1 MGERKLICTIDI
13 NDIID
18 INAADYIIRDIKNKA
33 SNEQWQF
40 PIILRN
46 CKWLDSDIVR
56 VKFMILPFELEKY
69 CDFSVDN
76 EGNGHASV
84 YASERIKK
92 ELTEEEPNMIY
103 KYASH
108 KFLNEK
114 EIEGLEKS
122 ITEVEGLK
130 KTITEARSRL
140 MDSRLLPVNEKTED
154 NKKDFE
160 YICDRCGVRVKTP
173 NTLRGPVNVVD
184 FYREVEDEV
193 GDSVSYKLCQDC
205 MQDFFG
211 FLSYNS

>member
-1 MGERKLICTIDI
+1 MKGGRIMNERKLICTIDI
-13 NDIID
+13 NDMID
-18 INAADYIIRDIKNKA
+18 INAADYIIRDIKNIA
-33 SNEQWQF
+33 SNEPWEL

-84 YASERIKK
+84 YASERNIKETDRIKK
-92 ELTEEEPNMIY
+92 ELADINSGDTFKKICESFACIGKINVE
-103 KYASH
+103 ASDM
-108 KFLNEK
+108 N
-114 EIEGLEKS
+114 
-122 ITEVEGLK
+122 
-130 KTITEARSRL
+130 
-140 MDSRLLPVNEKTED
+140 D

-211 FLSYNS
+211 FLSYNP

>member
-18 INAADYIIRDIKNKA
+18 INAADYIIRDIKSKA
-33 SNEQWQF
+33 SNEPWEL

-46 CKWLDSDIVR
+46 CKWLDSDIVS
-56 VKFMILPFELEKY
+56 VEFMVSPFELENY

-84 YASERIKK
+84 YASERNIKETDRIKK
-92 ELTEEEPNMIY
+92 ELADINSGDTFKKICESFACIGKTNVE
-103 KYASH
+103 ASDI
-108 KFLNEK
+108 NNDE
-114 EIEGLEKS
+114 
-122 ITEVEGLK
+122 
-130 KTITEARSRL
+130 
-140 MDSRLLPVNEKTED
+140 
-154 NKKDFE
+154 KDFE
-160 YICDRCGVRVKTP
+160 YVCDRCGVRVKTP

>member
-1 MGERKLICTIDI
+1 MNERKLICTIDI
-13 NDIID
+13 NDMID
-18 INAADYIIRDIKNKA
+18 INAADYIIRDIKSKA
-33 SNEQWQF
+33 SNEPWEL

-84 YASERIKK
+84 YASERNIKETDRIKK
-92 ELTEEEPNMIY
+92 ELADINSGDTFKKICESFACIDKINVE
-103 KYASH
+103 ASDI
-108 KFLNEK
+108 N
-114 EIEGLEKS
+114 
-122 ITEVEGLK
+122 
-130 KTITEARSRL
+130 
-140 MDSRLLPVNEKTED
+140 N

>member
-18 INAADYIIRDIKNKA
+18 INAADYIIRDIKSKA
-33 SNEQWQF
+33 SNEPWEL

-56 VKFMILPFELEKY
+56 VKFMILPFELENY

-84 YASERIKK
+84 YASERNIKETDRIKK
-92 ELTEEEPNMIY
+92 ELADINSGDTFKKICESFACIGTTNVE
-103 KYASH
+103 ASDM
-108 KFLNEK
+108 N
-114 EIEGLEKS
+114 
-122 ITEVEGLK
+122 
-130 KTITEARSRL
+130 
-140 MDSRLLPVNEKTED
+140 N

>member
-1 MGERKLICTIDI
+1 MNERKLICTIDI
-13 NDIID
+13 NDMID

-56 VKFMILPFELEKY
+56 VKFMILPFELENY

-84 YASERIKK
+84 YATERNIKETDRIKK
-92 ELTEEEPNMIY
+92 ELADINSGDTFKKICESFACIGKTNVE
-103 KYASH
+103 ASDM
-108 KFLNEK
+108 N
-114 EIEGLEKS
+114 
-122 ITEVEGLK
+122 
-130 KTITEARSRL
+130 
-140 MDSRLLPVNEKTED
+140 N

-211 FLSYNS
+211 FLSYNP

>member
-13 NDIID
+13 NDMID
-18 INAADYIIRDIKNKA
+18 INAADYIIRDIKSKV
-33 SNEQWQF
+33 SNEQRSV

-46 CKWLDSDIVR
+46 CKWLDSNIVS
-56 VKFMILPFELEKY
+56 VKFMVLPFELEKY

-84 YASERIKK
+84 YATERNIKETDRIKK
-92 ELTEEEPNMIY
+92 ELGDINSGDTFKKICESFACIGKINVE
-103 KYASH
+103 ASDI
-108 KFLNEK
+108 NNDE
-114 EIEGLEKS
+114 
-122 ITEVEGLK
+122 
-130 KTITEARSRL
+130 
-140 MDSRLLPVNEKTED
+140 
-154 NKKDFE
+154 KDFE

-211 FLSYNS
+211 FLSYN

>member
-13 NDIID
+13 NDMID
-18 INAADYIIRDIKNKA
+18 INAADYIIRDIKSKA
-33 SNEQWQF
+33 SNEPWEL

-84 YASERIKK
+84 YATEKIKK
-92 ELTEEEPNMIY
+92 ELTEEEPNVIY
-103 KYASH
+103 KYTSH
-108 KFLNEK
+108 NFLNEK
-114 EIEGLEKS
+114 EIKELEKA
-122 ITEVEGLK
+122 
-130 KTITEARSRL
+130 ITEASSRS

-160 YICDRCGVRVKTP
+160 YICDRCGDRVKTP

>member
-84 YASERIKK
+84 YATEKIKK
-92 ELTEEEPNMIY
+92 ELTEEEPNVIY
-103 KYASH
+103 KYTSH
-108 KFLNEK
+108 NFLNEK
-114 EIEGLEKS
+114 EIKELEKA
-122 ITEVEGLK
+122 
-130 KTITEARSRL
+130 ITEARSRL

-160 YICDRCGVRVKTP
+160 YICDRCGVKVKTP

-211 FLSYNS
+211 FLSYNP

>member
-1 MGERKLICTIDI
+1 MNERKLICTIDI
-13 NDIID
+13 NDMID
-18 INAADYIIRDIKNKA
+18 INAADYIIRDIKSKA
-33 SNEQWQF
+33 SNEPWEL

-84 YASERIKK
+84 YASERNIKETDRIKK
-92 ELTEEEPNMIY
+92 ELADINSGDTFKKICESFACIGKINVE
-103 KYASH
+103 ASDI
-108 KFLNEK
+108 N
-114 EIEGLEKS
+114 
-122 ITEVEGLK
+122 
-130 KTITEARSRL
+130 
-140 MDSRLLPVNEKTED
+140 N

>member
-18 INAADYIIRDIKNKA
+18 INAADYIIRDIKSKA
-33 SNEQWQF
+33 SNEPWEL

-56 VKFMILPFELEKY
+56 VKFMILPFELENY

-84 YASERIKK
+84 YASERNIKETDRIKK
-92 ELTEEEPNMIY
+92 ELADINSGDTFKKICESFACIGTTNVE
-103 KYASH
+103 ASDM
-108 KFLNEK
+108 N
-114 EIEGLEKS
+114 
-122 ITEVEGLK
+122 
-130 KTITEARSRL
+130 
-140 MDSRLLPVNEKTED
+140 D

-193 GDSVSYKLCQDC
+193 GDSISYKLCRDC

>member
-13 NDIID
+13 NDMID
-18 INAADYIIRDIKNKA
+18 INAADYIIRDIKSKA
-33 SNEQWQF
+33 SNEPWEL

-84 YASERIKK
+84 YASERNIKETDRIKK
-92 ELTEEEPNMIY
+92 ELADINSGDTFKKICESFACINATNVE
-103 KYASH
+103 ASDI
-108 KFLNEK
+108 N
-114 EIEGLEKS
+114 
-122 ITEVEGLK
+122 
-130 KTITEARSRL
+130 
-140 MDSRLLPVNEKTED
+140 N